1 MAAPPASTGRSRAST
16 WLTDDDIFQTMKT
29 AGATLQDQPTD
40 RAEATRQR
48 ILDVALGLFRTMGYQ
63 KTAVA
68 DIARELGMSPAN
80 VYRFFASKSAINEAI
95 AARMLSQFEA
105 GAWAIARGEG
115 SAGERLPRLLRYLHS
130 QHMAMFFEERRLHDM
145 VTAAMAEHWGVVQRF
160 VRAVTD
166 AIRHVLMDGMAA
178 GEFARLDPERTALTV
193 KRALLLWNHPHL
205 VEECLARQDSPEDLS
220 AALEDMIAFILRALR
235 PDPAP

>member
-1 MAAPPASTGRSRAST
+1 M
-16 WLTDDDIFQTMKT
+16 MKT
-29 AGATLQDQPTD
+29 AAETLQDHPAD

-48 ILDVALGLFRTMGYQ
+48 ILDVALGLFRSMGYQ

-95 AARMLSQFEA
+95 AARMLAQFEA

-115 SAGERLPRLLRYLHS
+115 TAAERLPRLLRYLHS
-130 QHMAMFFEERRLHDM
+130 QHLAMFFQEKRLHDM

-160 VRAVTD
+160 VRALTD
-166 AIRHVLMDGMAA
+166 AIRHVLMDGMAS
-178 GEFARLDPERTALTV
+178 GEFARLDPERTALTI
-193 KRALLLWNHPHL
+193 KRAMMIWTHPHL
-205 VEECLARQDSPEDLS
+205 VEECLARQDSPAELA
-220 AALEDMIAFILRALR
+220 AALEDMIGFVLRALR